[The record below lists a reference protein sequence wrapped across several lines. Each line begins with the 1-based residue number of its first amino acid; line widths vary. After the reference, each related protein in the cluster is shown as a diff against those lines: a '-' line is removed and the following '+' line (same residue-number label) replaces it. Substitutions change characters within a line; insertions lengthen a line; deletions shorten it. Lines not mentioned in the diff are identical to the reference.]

1 MFKKPLSNLKTS
13 APLRSSVRRKLKQH
27 VIATYNI
34 SPEIGDI
41 LVPEGLMSRRFA
53 TNTNEQGVAY
63 WSPDGDPLWFSLA
76 KDGDELIPTVY
87 TLWKKYDLLPCITT
101 PAAVIPV
108 LMGGADLMIPG
119 VVQIPSSQTLVPPQL
134 VAIAQ
139 YIKDCPTTCGPP
151 LAVGRLAVDLG
162 KLKAGGKGKA
172 VHLLHSWKDCLFN
185 VGSKVD
191 PPGVVEVQEVG
202 GSKEGAEGQAA
213 ETVIT
218 GEQDEPSAEAQE
230 VGGTD
235 FGEGNP
241 DPPADPAPRHLV
253 QQPRPAPQLPKEEVS
268 TILRNAILQAIRGT
282 LKSLPTS
289 SFPVPAGTFYSSY
302 ILPYRPAFVRRPVP
316 EPDDSSVPP
325 RNDSG
330 TSEYPLI
337 DIKHSTYKSLAAFLK
352 VLDKQGILTI
362 KDMKPEPLV
371 MSVAASHSE
380 VLSHTPYVSLRDIQL
395 KEEKREKREEEEKA
409 KVQEMEIKELWKP
422 HAPSGSAR
430 FFSEGGF
437 DSSALYTYAELKAT
451 VIKYITARQLVNAH
465 DQSYVNVSQ
474 DEVLLNIVAGK
485 NDSDESLEF
494 LKREEVVQKLSE
506 KMQNWYEIRAE
517 GREPLLRKGQLKPVS
532 IVAKTRQGRRAN
544 TLVSGF
550 EPFLLEAEEMAEEL
564 RRICAGSTG
573 VSSLPG
579 KAVRS
584 EVLVQGKQI
593 KAVTDF
599 LLSRGVPKKWI
610 ETADLTVKK

>member
-13 APLRSSVRRKLKQH
+13 APLRSSDRRKLKQR

-139 YIKDCPTTCGPP
+139 YIKDCPTTFGAP

-213 ETVIT
+213 ETVIA
-218 GEQDEPSAEAQE
+218 GEQDEPSAEVQE

-253 QQPRPAPQLPKEEVS
+253 QQPQVS
-268 TILRNAILQAIRGT
+268 TILRNAVLQAIRGT

-302 ILPYRPAFVRRPVP
+302 ILPYRPA
-316 EPDDSSVPP
+316 
-325 RNDSG
+325 G

-422 HAPSGSAR
+422 HAPSGSGR

>member
-1 MFKKPLSNLKTS
+1 MFKRPLSNLKTS
-13 APLRSSVRRKLKQH
+13 APLRSSDRRKLKQR
-27 VIATYNI
+27 VIATYSV

-53 TNTNEQGVAY
+53 TNTNTQGVAY
-63 WSPDGDPLWFSLA
+63 WSPDGDPLWFSLG
-76 KDGDELIPTVY
+76 KDADELIPTVY

-119 VVQIPSSQTLVPPQL
+119 VVQIPQSQTVVPPQL

-139 YIKDCPTTCGPP
+139 YIKDSPTARGPP

-162 KLKAGGKGKA
+162 SLTAGGKGKA

-191 PPGVVEVQEVG
+191 PPGVLVEIQEVG
-202 GSKEGAEGQAA
+202 ESKGGAEGQAE
-213 ETVIT
+213 ETEVI
-218 GEQDEPSAEAQE
+218 GERDEPSAEVQE

-235 FGEGNP
+235 FGEDDA
-241 DPPADPAPRHLV
+241 DPHVDPAPKHLV
-253 QQPRPAPQLPKEEVS
+253 QQPRPATQLSKEEVS
-268 TILRNAILQAIRGT
+268 TMLRDAVLQAIRST
-282 LKSLPTS
+282 AKSLPTA
-289 SFPVPAGTFYSSY
+289 SFPIPAGTFYSSY
-302 ILPYRPAFVRRPVP
+302 ILPYRPASFRRPVP
-316 EPDDSSVPP
+316 EPGDAPSG
-325 RNDSG
+325 NDSG
-330 TSEYPLI
+330 ASEYPLI

-352 VLDKQGILTI
+352 ILDKQGILTI

-380 VLSHTPYVSLRDIQL
+380 VLSHTPYVSLHDIQL
-395 KEEKREKREEEEKA
+395 KEEKREKREEEGKA
-409 KVQEMEIKELWKP
+409 RVREMEIKELWKP
-422 HAPSGSAR
+422 HAPSGSGR
-430 FFSEGGF
+430 FFLDGGF

-451 VIKYITARQLVNAH
+451 VVKYITARQLVNAH

-474 DEVLLNIVAGK
+474 DEVLHNIVVRK
-485 NDSDESLEF
+485 NESDESLEF
-494 LKREEVVQKLSE
+494 LKREEVVQRLSE

-517 GREPLLRKGQLKPVS
+517 GRESLLRKGQLKPISV
-532 IVAKTRQGRRAN
+532 VAKTRQGRRAN
-544 TLVSGF
+544 TLITGF
-550 EPFLLEAEEMAEEL
+550 EPFLLEAETMAEEL

-573 VSSLPG
+573 VSPLPG
-579 KAVRS
+579 KAARS

-593 KAVTDF
+593 KAVMDF

-610 ETADLTVKK
+610 ETADLTGKK